1 MKRLYRMV
9 CVDLDGTTLTTDK
22 RLTSRTKNILEH
34 LDAHGVPVIIATGR
48 AIYSVR
54 ELFYDV
60 RLSHPVVTLNGAV
73 IFEGLSGSVLYYE
86 KIDEQA
92 LLKLLML
99 AEKDARIENMLLE
112 ALNGYYVRRY
122 DEEVQKTFA
131 DYRKIPPR
139 TLDVQSLSD
148 EAVTNLLL
156 RPRDEDKAY
165 VHAQLQEALNGEIY
179 FAKTSWTWIEGI
191 RAGVHKAQAMRTV
204 ARRLGIPLEAVV
216 AFGDE
221 WNDVEMLQEAGLG
234 IAMENGSELAKAAA
248 DLIAPS
254 NDEEGVARMLEEIFA
269 DVLAVT
275 GYQRPSPL
283 RTFIPYR
290 PSEEY

>member
-1 MKRLYRMV
+1 MKRLYQMV

-22 RLTSRTKNILEH
+22 RITPRTKNILEH

-54 ELFYDV
+54 ELFFDV
-60 RLSHPVVTLNGAV
+60 HLKHPVITLNGAV
-73 IFEGLSGSVLYYE
+73 VFERLSGSVFGYE

-92 LLKLLML
+92 LIKLLEL
-99 AEKDARIENMLLE
+99 AERDARIENMLLE

-122 DEEVQKTFA
+122 DEEVQKTFT

-139 TLDVQSLSD
+139 TLDLQSLSN

-191 RAGVHKAQAMRTV
+191 RAGVHKAHAMRTV
-204 ARRLGIPLEAVV
+204 ARRFGIPLEAVV

-234 IAMENGSELAKAAA
+234 IAMENASELAKAAA
-248 DLIAPS
+248 DYVAPP

-269 DVLAVT
+269 DILAVT
-275 GYQRPSPL
+275 GYRRPSPL
-283 RTFIPYR
+283 SVFMPY
-290 PSEEY
+290 PSSE

>member
-22 RLTSRTKNILEH
+22 RITLRTKNILEH

-54 ELFYDV
+54 ELFLDV
-60 RLSHPVVTLNGAV
+60 RLSHPVITLNGAV
-73 IFEGLSGSVLYYE
+73 IFEGLTGSVFYYE

-92 LLKLLML
+92 LLKLFMI

-122 DEEVQKTFA
+122 DEEVQKTFT

-139 TLDVQSLSD
+139 TLDVQSLSH

-179 FAKTSWTWIEGI
+179 FAKTSWTWLEGI
-191 RAGVHKAQAMRTV
+191 RAGVHKAYAMRTV

-221 WNDVEMLQEAGLG
+221 WNDVEMLKEAGLG

-269 DVLAVT
+269 DMLAVT

-283 RTFIPYR
+283 STFIPYR
-290 PSEEY
+290 QSEEV